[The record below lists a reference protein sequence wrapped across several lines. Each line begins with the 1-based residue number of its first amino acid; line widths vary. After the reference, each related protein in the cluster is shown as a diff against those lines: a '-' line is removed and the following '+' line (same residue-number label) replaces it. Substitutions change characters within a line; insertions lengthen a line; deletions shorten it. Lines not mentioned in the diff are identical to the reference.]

1 MQYHKVMS
9 AKKGTR
15 TSSAPALTELSTI
28 QRVVLRGQQ
37 TNLTDTTELLQNWFY
52 YIRYLLLVN
61 SHGLVD
67 HAKALAAGAH
77 PSFQPSPADPR
88 YIFLKTERFKLLRE
102 ESEQPLRVL
111 QGRNAPRGT
120 TVTEPQSIR
129 NKRKTP
135 QPTTPQAK
143 AAQSSSSSSSTTT
156 SNTASSD
163 QGINATNEE
172 EEDEFVY
179 NMEHEAEYEMLEQ
192 ANKDRMKKPEN
203 KQEQYEEKFGHAY
216 GIIINTLDFEL
227 REKLKKSPEFVRNDT
242 AEMDHLILYN
252 LIVKTYG
259 GVTTMKSEA
268 EIIHDLQ
275 KNYFTLKQ
283 REDQSVADF
292 QMTFIA
298 LTKKLEQHGI
308 DVGSEELRAARFK
321 DALCSNANFISE
333 QPWSRN

>member
-1 MQYHKVMS
+1 MS
-9 AKKGTR
+9 AKTSTR
-15 TSSAPALTELSTI
+15 TSSAEALSELSTI

-37 TNLTDTTELLQNWFY
+37 TNLTDTTELLQKWFY

-67 HAKALAAGAH
+67 HAKALAQGAH
-77 PSFQPSPADPR
+77 PSFEPSPADPR

-102 ESEQPLRVL
+102 ESEQPLRAL

-120 TVTEPQSIR
+120 KLSEPMPIR
-129 NKRKTP
+129 DPRRNP
-135 QPTTPQAK
+135 QIPTPQAT
-143 AAQSSSSSSSTTT
+143 AAQSSSSSSSATT
-156 SNTASSD
+156 SNTTSSD
-163 QGINATNEE
+163 QAINAANEE

-179 NMEHEAEYEMLEQ
+179 TVEHEVEYEMLEQ
-192 ANKDRMKKPEN
+192 ANKDRMTEPTN
-203 KQEQYEEKFGHAY
+203 RQEEYLRKFGHAY

-227 REKLKKSPEFVRNDT
+227 REKLKKSPEFVRND
-242 AEMDHLILYN
+242 AVEWDPLILYN
-252 LIVKTYG
+252 LDVKTYR

-321 DALCSNANFISE
+321 DALCDRRFTAMRIY
-333 QPWSRN
+333 